1 MSEELVNVI
10 IQYAPTVLVVITM
23 VLSAL
28 GQKSNL
34 LNGLKTI
41 AKKAEEIEESAKLTN
56 IQAEMNGLIEQ
67 EKETNRK
74 LKELINRISK
84 LENREEND

>member
-1 MSEELVNVI
+1 MSEELINVI

-41 AKKAEEIEESAKLTN
+41 AKKADEIEESAKLTN

-67 EKETNRK
+67 EKETNRR